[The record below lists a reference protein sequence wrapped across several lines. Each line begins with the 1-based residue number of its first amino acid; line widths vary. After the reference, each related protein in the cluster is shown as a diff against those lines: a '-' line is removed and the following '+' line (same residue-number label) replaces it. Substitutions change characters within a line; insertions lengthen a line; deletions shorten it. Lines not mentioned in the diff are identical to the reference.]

1 VVAGCLAAAAAA
13 EWLHGGAPAW
23 AWASAAAGLAA
34 AALVAPR
41 PSRSAAAGWLR
52 DLRARRLASWARVLA
67 VLACLALG
75 AVQLVGLFEARRI
88 ECCWTDLLGRR
99 IAADSA
105 DLKAALGQAVAEA
118 RRLAERGRTAALLP
132 AEAQFAPLASALTAG
147 WLPAIEQGVMVL
159 GADGEPQAWAG
170 RHRFVPA
177 RDTAELRSVI
187 TPFYVSLEARRQT
200 RDGGTAVGTVLLH
213 AAPAAAGGGGALSEA
228 FARAHDVALRF
239 YAPSAAPADPN
250 VFDYASPHGPT
261 LFSVRSV
268 PPLQGDAKVAALR
281 RAAQRT
287 GLALGAVL
295 LCLVI
300 AAPPGRWRWVVVV
313 AATWA
318 LARAP
323 LGPYLRPAT
332 LFSPATFYRPLLG
345 VFSASAGS
353 LAALSLV
360 LLLAAGLLWRRGIG
374 RRWWTVGPALL
385 LVVEAPYLVRYLGRG
400 IAPPAR
406 GVSLPVW
413 LSWEAALALASMALV
428 LVAAALV
435 RGREEPQRV
444 RWTLPAA
451 CGWAAL
457 AAVAGLWL
465 WQPYGAW
472 PEWYTFVWLPAL
484 LGAIAPRPAAG
495 PSPASPWWPGRPPPW

>member
-1 VVAGCLAAAAAA
+1 
-13 EWLHGGAPAW
+13 
-23 AWASAAAGLAA
+23 
-34 AALVAPR
+34 
-41 PSRSAAAGWLR
+41 
-52 DLRARRLASWARVLA
+52 
-67 VLACLALG
+67 
-75 AVQLVGLFEARRI
+75 
-88 ECCWTDLLGRR
+88 
-99 IAADSA
+99 
-105 DLKAALGQAVAEA
+105 
-118 RRLAERGRTAALLP
+118 
-132 AEAQFAPLASALTAG
+132 
-147 WLPAIEQGVMVL
+147 MVL

-228 FARAHDVALRF
+228 FARAHDVTLRF

-250 VFDYASPHGPT
+250 VFDYASPNGPT
-261 LFSVRSV
+261 LFSVRPV
-268 PPLQGDAKVAALR
+268 PPSQGDAKVAALR
-281 RAAQRT
+281 RAAQST
-287 GLALGAVL
+287 GIALGVVVF
-295 LCLVI
+295 CLVI

-313 AATWA
+313 AGAWG

-353 LAALSLV
+353 LAVLSLV
-360 LLLAAGLLWRRGIG
+360 LLLAAGLVWRRGMG

-385 LVVEAPYLVRYLGRG
+385 LVLEAPYLVRYLGRG

-435 RGREEPQRV
+435 RGREEPRRG

-451 CGWAAL
+451 GGWAAL
-457 AAVAGLWL
+457 AAGAGVGVGG
-465 WQPYGAW
+465 PSGGGPRGA
-472 PEWYTFVWLPAL
+472 
-484 LGAIAPRPAAG
+484 GAPRAG
-495 PSPASPWWPGRPPPW
+495 GRRGAPSGRARPRRWGAPGRRRGPPGGGGGAPSGGSHAGWAPPPRRGFFGGGGGAGRRACFPPIAWRSSSRAS